1 MNLNKPNL
9 TVEDAENLTIKE
21 VQNLYS
27 TYINPYQTKIFRN
40 FPFGNDIFVK
50 AEGIY
55 MYTSDQKKILDF
67 TGGVGVLNH
76 GHNHKKIIEA
86 RKRYLDKRG
95 MEVHKIVF
103 SRYLAALSFNISNIL
118 GGTLNKTF
126 LCNSGA
132 EAVEGALKIAY
143 RVNDDKKYILSSD
156 KSYHGK
162 LIASGSIS
170 GSYSK
175 KNNFPKINNYDF
187 FKFNDAISLR
197 NKVKELSNKGGV
209 YAVIIEPYSAT
220 LLDSCS
226 DEFIEELVA
235 LKKEYKFSII
245 CDEVYC
251 AWYKCGKL
259 FYFKTFK
266 NFEPDIITLSKAMG
280 GGKSSI
286 SAYVTND
293 DNYEKVYGSIETALL
308 HSTTYNGFA
317 EECITAIEAINIL
330 IDERFDLKVKE
341 LEDYIN
347 LKLKKIQEKYPNK
360 IKSYRGKGSLF
371 GIEFYSFLDY
381 VNILVDKIPFKT
393 IQDKKKLI
401 SKLNIATIS
410 SELYSKHNIL
420 SNVSESD
427 NSDYLYV
434 TPSIIVSK
442 EDVDYFFSS
451 LEKVLNSK
459 IDIKVLQYIF
469 SSFINLIK

>member
-1 MNLNKPNL
+1 MQLDKPNL
-9 TVEDAENLTIKE
+9 TIEDAEKLSIE
-21 VQNLYS
+21 EIQDLYKK
-27 TYINPYQTKIFRN
+27 YINPYQTKIFKN
-40 FPFGNDIFVK
+40 FPFGKDIFVK

-55 MYTSDQKKILDF
+55 MYTSDQRKILDF

-86 RKRYLDKRG
+86 KKKYLDKQG

-103 SRYLAALSFNISNIL
+103 SRYLAALSHNISNIL

-126 LCNSGA
+126 ICNSGA

-143 RVNDDKKYILSSD
+143 RVSVNKKYVLSSN

-162 LIASGSIS
+162 LIGTGSIS

-175 KNNFPKINNYDF
+175 KNKFPKMNNYDF
-187 FKFNDAISLR
+187 FNFNDPVSLR
-197 NKVKELSNKGGV
+197 EKVEEHNKNGGV

-220 LLDSCS
+220 LLQSCS
-226 DEFIEELVA
+226 KEFIKELVD
-235 LKKEYKFSII
+235 LKKKYNFSII

-251 AWYKCGKL
+251 AWYKCGEL
-259 FYFKTFK
+259 FYYKFFD

-293 DNYEKVYGSIETALL
+293 DYYKKVYGSIETALL

-317 EECITAIEAINIL
+317 EECITAIESINVL

-341 LEDYIN
+341 LEKQIT
-347 LKLKKIQEKYPNK
+347 LKLEEIKKKYPNK
-360 IKSYRGKGSLF
+360 IKSFTGKGSLF

-381 VNILVDKIPFKT
+381 INILVDKIPFKS
-393 IQDKKKLI
+393 IQDKKKII
-401 SKLNIATIS
+401 SKLNVATIS

-427 NSDYLYV
+427 NSDYLYI

-442 EDVDYFFSS
+442 EDVDYFFYS

-459 IDIKVLQYIF
+459 VDLKVLQYMF